1 MPRISG
7 GFSTDRCECA
17 YQNMPVLTV
26 IRMSVVTFHE
36 SVLDFTYSSLLK

>member
-1 MPRISG
+1 MPPHFGR
-7 GFSTDRCECA
+7 FLADLCDCA